1 MYYVARMQPNEN
13 TIPIFFSTTRCH
25 LWVLRKFIFDQY
37 VFASLKVSEQ
47 IIQNTLLRQRLS
59 QLSLSIF
66 DILYTINLKPLK
78 TYFDI

>member
-1 MYYVARMQPNEN
+1 MR
-13 TIPIFFSTTRCH
+13 TLFKFSFQLHTWSLWSVH
-25 LWVLRKFIFDQY
+25 LWDTRKFIFDQY